1 MVGTILGML
10 GHAVTDDILKEIINE
25 VDVDGSFYIIYYIY

>member
-10 GHAVTDDILKEIINE
+10 GHQVSDDTLQEIINE
-25 VDVDGSFYIIYYIY
+25 VDVDGEYFDK